1 MTLILTET
9 EKETPTIP
17 RKAKTSKKSKT
28 SSKAISKKLLDLAMT
43 SLDDDK
49 AQDVVVINLAGKTS
63 FADYMIVAWG
73 TSQRQVATMATHLR
87 EKFKA
92 AGMSEVPLEG
102 AEQNDWLLIDGGDII
117 VHLFRPEIR
126 EFYGLEKI
134 WGDAMPQPGEAA

>member
-1 MTLILTET
+1 LTLIYSA
-9 EKETPTIP
+9 KETHTIP
-17 RKAKTSKKSKT
+17 RKAKAPRKSKAA
-28 SSKAISKKLLDLAMT
+28 SKVTSKKLLKVAQA

-63 FADYMIVAWG
+63 FADYMIVASG